1 MSTCPH
7 NKRGSNTRAL
17 NFLQGLAV
25 WCRRIPVGI
34 VLISLMTIGIPMC
47 FVACSSTKGSTA
59 YIGQLTKKKKSSGT
73 NGSNKNKNT
82 INDDRVEKPDKNVSD
97 KELASACKKLGVS
110 TSGVKNKQLY
120 TVSAQWVGKPY
131 RYGGNSTSGVDCSG
145 LTNII
150 IKKVYGKSLQRSSA
164 DIYATNINKI
174 SKSNL
179 REGDLVFFRTDGKRS
194 KTPNHVGVY
203 LKENKFIHSSTSKGV
218 IVSSMQQKYYV
229 DNFIAAGRI
238 K

>member
-7 NKRGSNTRAL
+7 NKRSSNTRSL

-47 FVACSSTKGSTA
+47 LVACSSTNGSTA

-73 NGSNKNKNT
+73 NG
-82 INDDRVEKPDKNVSD
+82 PDKNVSD